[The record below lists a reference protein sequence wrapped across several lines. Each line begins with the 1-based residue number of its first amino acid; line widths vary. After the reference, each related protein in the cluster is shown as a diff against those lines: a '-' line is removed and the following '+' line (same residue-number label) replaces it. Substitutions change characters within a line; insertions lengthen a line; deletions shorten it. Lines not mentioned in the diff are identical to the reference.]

1 MLERI
6 RVLRVQNNFS
16 QRALASR
23 INASQKSVDNWEKGV
38 AEPSAV
44 AIAKLADIFGCSAD
58 YILGREDEFG
68 QVNINSNLTE
78 EEKQLL
84 VFYNACG
91 KKEKSSIINFAR
103 YLSEKQM

>member
-1 MLERI
+1 MLDRLKN
-6 RVLRVQNNFS
+6 LRLQNSFS
-16 QRALASR
+16 QRTLAGR
-23 INASQKSVDNWEKGV
+23 IGASQKSVDNWEKGV

-68 QVNINSNLTE
+68 IVNINSNLTE